1 MNKCKASAF
10 KNLDLKKSNF
20 LEKKMYPILDT
31 RVGCKVE
38 KKIILKY
45 YDKKIFLIKDCKT
58 KSI

>member
-31 RVGCKVE
+31 RVECKDVLKPSVE
-38 KKIILKY
+38 RLAALLECY
-45 YDKKIFLIKDCKT
+45 QNGM
-58 KSI
+58 

>member
-31 RVGCKVE
+31 RVECKDVCNTV
-38 KKIILKY
+38 IIFSCY
-45 YDKKIFLIKDCKT
+45 VGI
-58 KSI
+58 

>member
-31 RVGCKVE
+31 RVECKDN
-38 KKIILKY
+38 IDQITFS
-45 YDKKIFLIKDCKT
+45 DKRCWNITRLECKD
-58 KSI
+58 